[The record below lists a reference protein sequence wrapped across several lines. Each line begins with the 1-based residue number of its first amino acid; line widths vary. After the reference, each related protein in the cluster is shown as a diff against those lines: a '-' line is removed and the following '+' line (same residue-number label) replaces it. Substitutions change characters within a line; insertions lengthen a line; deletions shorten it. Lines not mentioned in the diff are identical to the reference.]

1 VAFAPNPSSSRR
13 DTLAF
18 VICLVVSI
26 AARLA
31 PPPAQQAV
39 ATAVT
44 ETALSPFLFLQQQSE
59 LIKASRGRYARV
71 ASLRDSVLL
80 RALDATALE
89 EENERLRD
97 LLGLSA
103 RLRIGHVSAE
113 VLHQASAASGLLAMV
128 SAGRDDGVEPK
139 DPVVASD
146 GLVGVIQDAG
156 ATTAT
161 MLLWTHPDF
170 RVSAMTRDGSVFGIA
185 APRGSAGPNTML
197 MELRGVAY
205 GDLVDPGTVVY
216 TSGLG
221 GTGGVYPRGVPIG
234 TVMAV
239 SEEREG
245 WSRTY
250 VVRPAVHPASLTHVV
265 VLTGTAPDVGGAF
278 NVQ

>member
-1 VAFAPNPSSSRR
+1 
-13 DTLAF
+13 
-18 VICLVVSI
+18 
-26 AARLA
+26 
-31 PPPAQQAV
+31 
-39 ATAVT
+39 
-44 ETALSPFLFLQQQSE
+44 
-59 LIKASRGRYARV
+59 
-71 ASLRDSVLL
+71 
-80 RALDATALE
+80 
-89 EENERLRD
+89 
-97 LLGLSA
+97 
-103 RLRIGHVSAE
+103 
-113 VLHQASAASGLLAMV
+113 
-128 SAGRDDGVEPK
+128 
-139 DPVVASD
+139 
-146 GLVGVIQDAG
+146 
-156 ATTAT
+156 
-161 MLLWTHPDF
+161 
-170 RVSAMTRDGSVFGIA
+170 
-185 APRGSAGPNTML
+185 ML